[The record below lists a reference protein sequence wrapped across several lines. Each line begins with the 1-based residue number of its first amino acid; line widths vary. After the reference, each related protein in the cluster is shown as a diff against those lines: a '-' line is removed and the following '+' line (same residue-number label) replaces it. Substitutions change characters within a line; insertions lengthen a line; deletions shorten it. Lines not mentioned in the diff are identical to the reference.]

1 MRFSKNNNHS
11 LKIRFL
17 DNKINIR
24 VVNGRKEQ
32 SDAVLWQEHTL
43 SMTLLTDTVSLQSFR
58 KNQVIGLLYFLYHDG

>member
-17 DNKINIR
+17 DNKINFC
-24 VVNGRKEQ
+24 VVNGQKEQ

-43 SMTLLTDTVSLQSFR
+43 SINLLTDTVSLQSFR
-58 KNQVIGLLYFLYHDG
+58 KNQVIGLLYFLYHNG

>member
-11 LKIRFL
+11 LKVRFL
-17 DNKINIR
+17 DNKMDFR
-24 VVNGRKEQ
+24 VVNGREGQ

>member
-11 LKIRFL
+11 LKVRFL
-17 DNKINIR
+17 DNKMDFR
-24 VVNGRKEQ
+24 VVNGREEQ

-43 SMTLLTDTVSLQSFR
+43 YMTLLTDTVSLQSFR

>member
-11 LKIRFL
+11 LKVRFL
-17 DNKINIR
+17 DNKMDFR
-24 VVNGRKEQ
+24 VVNGREGQ

-58 KNQVIGLLYFLYHDG
+58 KSQVIGLLYFLYHDG

>member
-17 DNKINIR
+17 DNKINFR

-58 KNQVIGLLYFLYHDG
+58 KSQVIGLLYFLYHDG

>member
-1 MRFSKNNNHS
+1 MRFSKNSNHS
-11 LKIRFL
+11 LKVRFL
-17 DNKINIR
+17 DNKIDFH
-24 VVNGRKEQ
+24 VVNGREGQ